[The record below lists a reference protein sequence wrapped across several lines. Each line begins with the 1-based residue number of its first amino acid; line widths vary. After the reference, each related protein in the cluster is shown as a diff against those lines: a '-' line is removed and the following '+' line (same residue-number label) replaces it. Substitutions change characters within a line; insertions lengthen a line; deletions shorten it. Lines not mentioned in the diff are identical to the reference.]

1 MYIFFY
7 KCVRIFVC
15 KHCHA
20 CFFCG
25 GTGQSFAWQ
34 QPDRL
39 HRGRKRGELQ
49 ASPSDRVE
57 TWSNFHVGHHGLHH
71 TSHLAAACVLFF
83 YPVSF
88 DIFFYIT
95 HIKRKISNE
104 NLSIPSSSTKTW
116 GLGSIVF
123 FYQSLYN
130 SIDPRRSLANSL
142 ATWAHR
148 PDWNSQTCPTD
159 WLQSLKC
166 PPQDGAAGSSH
177 LLSCCVFVLSFCW
190 TPLPQDG
197 DKSWHTWP
205 SARFLRISL
214 LELLLQQETLDSK
227 SWQHLILRRRQKNW
241 TQSWRTAALQ
251 WWRSSACSS
260 RTSKHVNIL

>member
-1 MYIFFY
+1 MFF
-7 KCVRIFVC
+7 F
-15 KHCHA
+15 
-20 CFFCG
+20 
-25 GTGQSFAWQ
+25 
-34 QPDRL
+34 D
-39 HRGRKRGELQ
+39 
-49 ASPSDRVE
+49 
-57 TWSNFHVGHHGLHH
+57 HV
-71 TSHLAAACVLFF
+71 TQ
-83 YPVSF
+83 
-88 DIFFYIT
+88 
-95 HIKRKISNE
+95 
-104 NLSIPSSSTKTW
+104 TKT
-116 GLGSIVF
+116 
-123 FYQSLYN
+123 
-130 SIDPRRSLANSL
+130 RRSLANSL

-214 LELLLQQETLDSK
+214 LELLLQQETLDSR

-260 RTSKHVNIL
+260 RQGSWETAGNRLLASEWYIFFFCRWLDIASVVQLALCFSSLHYLQFFVFGIGSMQFQAWACATNLMHILV